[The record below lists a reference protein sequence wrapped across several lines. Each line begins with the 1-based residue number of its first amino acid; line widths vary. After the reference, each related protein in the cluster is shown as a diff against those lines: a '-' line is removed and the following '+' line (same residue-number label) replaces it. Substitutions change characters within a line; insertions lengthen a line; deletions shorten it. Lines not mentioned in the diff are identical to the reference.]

1 MHSLF
6 DAKNLNLLKNNWFI
20 VVNPRAGGGKG
31 RIDWPMIEGLLAKYD
46 IGFDVAFTEHK
57 HHAVEITVKAIKS
70 GYNKLIA
77 VGGDGTLN
85 EVVNGI
91 FIQKEIAPS
100 EILIGVIAVG
110 TGNDWFR
117 MYDIPV
123 GYEEC
128 VKAIKAEYVFKQDVG
143 KVEYWESMVQ
153 HSRYFVNAAGIGFD
167 AEVAQR
173 TNKLKDLGQH
183 GAILYMLSLLK
194 ALLGYHHSKLN
205 ISVDG
210 TDVQENA
217 FSLTLGIGRY
227 NGAGMMQVPNA
238 IANDGLY
245 DITLIR
251 KISKLGVIKNIHR
264 LYNGSILN
272 HPKISSY
279 RGEVVEIKSDPPI
292 KLEADGES
300 LGESP
305 FRFTIL
311 PEAINVIVSEGFISQ
326 FKSESDTVKA
336 KAV

>member
-1 MHSLF
+1 M
-6 DAKNLNLLKNNWFI
+6 KNSWFL

-31 RIDWPMIEGLLAKYD
+31 RVDWPTIKGLLKAYKVE
-46 IGFDVAFTEHK
+46 FDYAFTEHK
-57 HHAVEITVKAIKS
+57 HHAVEITVKAINN
-70 GYNKLIA
+70 GYKKIIA

-91 FIQKEIAPS
+91 FIQKKSAPLD
-100 EILIGVIAVG
+100 IIIGVIAVG

-117 MYDIPV
+117 MYDIPL

-128 VKAIKAEYVFKQDVG
+128 VKAIKSEYVFKQDVG

-173 TNKLKDLGQH
+173 TNRLKDLGRR
-183 GAILYMLSLLK
+183 GAVLYMLSLLK
-194 ALLGYHHSKLN
+194 ALLGYHHTKVN
-205 ISVDG
+205 VSVDG
-210 TDVQENA
+210 ANVQENA
-217 FSLTLGIGRY
+217 FSLTLGIGRF

-238 IANDGLY
+238 LANDGLY
-245 DITLIR
+245 DITLIK

-279 RGEVVEIKSDPPI
+279 RGSVIEIKSEPPI
-292 KLEADGES
+292 KLETDGES

-311 PEAINVIVSEGFISQ
+311 PEAINVVVSEGFISQ
-326 FKSESDTVKA
+326 FKSNSDVYSA
-336 KAV
+336 SAV

>member
-1 MHSLF
+1 M
-6 DAKNLNLLKNNWFI
+6 DNKWF
-20 VVNPRAGGGKG
+20 VVANPRAGGGKG
-31 RIDWPMIEGLLAKYD
+31 RIDWPVIEGLLHRYEID
-46 IGFDVAFTEHK
+46 FDYAFTEHK
-57 HHAVEITVKAIKS
+57 HHAVEITVRAINN
-70 GYNKLIA
+70 GYSKIIA

-85 EVVNGI
+85 EVVNGV
-91 FIQKEIAPS
+91 FIQKKVSASDIT
-100 EILIGVIAVG
+100 IGVVAVG

-117 MYDIPV
+117 MYDIPL

-128 VKAIKAEYVFKQDVG
+128 VKAIKANYVFKQDVG

-173 TNKLKDLGQH
+173 TNRMKDLGQR
-183 GAILYMLSLLK
+183 GAVLYMLSLLR
-194 ALLGYHHSKLN
+194 ALLGYHHTKVN
-205 ISVDG
+205 VTVDG

-238 IANDGLY
+238 VANDGLY

-279 RGEVVEIKSDPPI
+279 RGEVIEIKSDPPI

-326 FKSESDTVKA
+326 FKSDENVLSADA
-336 KAV
+336 S

>member
-1 MHSLF
+1 M
-6 DAKNLNLLKNNWFI
+6 KNSWFI

-31 RIDWPMIEGLLAKYD
+31 RVDWPTIEALLKAYEVE
-46 IGFDVAFTEHK
+46 FDYAFTEHK
-57 HHAVEITVKAIKS
+57 HHAVEIAVKSINN
-70 GYNKLIA
+70 GYKKIIA

-91 FIQKEIAPS
+91 FIQKKFSPLEIVV
-100 EILIGVIAVG
+100 GVIAVG

-117 MYDIPV
+117 MYDIPL

-173 TNKLKDLGQH
+173 TNRLKDLGRR
-183 GAILYMLSLLK
+183 GAVLYMLSLLK
-194 ALLGYHHSKLN
+194 ALLGYHHTKVN
-205 ISVDG
+205 VSVDG
-210 TDVQENA
+210 ANVQENA
-217 FSLTLGIGRY
+217 FSLTLGIGRF

-238 IANDGLY
+238 VANDGLY
-245 DITLIR
+245 DITLIK
-251 KISKLGVIKNIHR
+251 KISKLGVVKNIHR

-279 RGEVVEIKSDPPI
+279 RGSVIEIKSEPPI

-311 PEAINVIVSEGFISQ
+311 PEAINVVVSEGFISQ
-326 FKSESDTVKA
+326 FKSNSDIYSA
-336 KAV
+336 SAV